1 MSQSG
6 LIDIEGSHPQ
16 IPTQF
21 NADSGSAI
29 PINNQ
34 LEIIGATVANPNA
47 QGKPVYTSA
56 SDMTV
61 VTNVQV
67 GTDRTGAPANKNDA
81 GLVSFDDTQFNV
93 DSNGYVTLIG
103 GGGAVDSFQV
113 DAFTAPGTNPVAP
126 TAAGLVTVTGAQVA
140 SGTVGTNVI
149 RTDSL
154 AANTYTI
161 EIQRATSAASPTL
174 AANGVSHF
182 DSDIFTVDSSGFVS
196 LVGGDPAI
204 LKVNLQ
210 TGTTPIVP
218 TSGAITL
225 NGAVVAAGTNPVRTD
240 GTGANTG
247 AIEVQISQ
255 ALAAEDATKIGLSNF
270 DSGDFTVS
278 AAGFV
283 SLAGGGAAQTLTP
296 DHDFDADT
304 ATPISPTGGNI
315 NVISYNPSPTNTFAN
330 FVTGTLNSTGA
341 ATGNLQIENRAW
353 NTQFVVDSS
362 TTLGSRGTYSTMAS
376 AMSAASAG
384 DTVFLRS
391 AITED
396 FTIKANV
403 NIVGWP
409 VSGSNSSPSITGKIT
424 MSTAGICTI
433 SGIKLITNS
442 DYFLVTS
449 GAVSASVTLD
459 KCNLQCTN
467 FTGINQTATSG
478 AVRIQNC
485 QSDLGTTGIA
495 LFASTAGTL
504 QINNCPVMANTG
516 GSTTASTKSAGTLF
530 MQWSAFGH
538 PITTSG
544 TAAIQIQQCYLTV
557 TNTTCLTHGGSG
569 GTSFIVDSLIES
581 GTATAISVGASGVLY
596 CHHNDIASSN
606 TNAID
611 GTGSILYGANTF
623 SSSSS
628 HVSTTT
634 KTILSEGPSRTIG
647 SSNSGAT
654 NTLTVTNASNTASSN
669 ANIVATVGGTS
680 AGDATHQAVV
690 SGTQTWTWGVDN
702 SETGDPWVLA
712 ASATLGTTNALSI
725 TTAGVVSLAA
735 GGSIVYN
742 TSAGAIGS
750 VGTNQIQIYEEGTYT
765 PTIVGGTTAGVGTYG
780 FQVGR
785 YQRIG
790 NRVHLTAYTTWSA
803 HTGTGGMRIGGI
815 PYTSANVSNLFQCFS
830 VWASSLTYGANV
842 QLTLYIGSNVSQGLF
857 QTFADGAGSATPAID
872 TAGNFMYSGHYE
884 V

>member
-1 MSQSG
+1 MGSTGSENGVYVMKNVNFDHAASPPRTGILTTGGDLIIGSG
-6 LIDIEGSHPQ
+6 AADPLPEALKGRMVSPDGSVTFGYSSPN
-16 IPTQF
+16 ITAVVAGGTSTVTKLTPDF
-21 NADSGSAI
+21 NADGSA
-29 PINNQ
+29 
-34 LEIIGATVANPNA
+34 AVA
-47 QGKPVYTSA
+47 
-56 SDMTV
+56 
-61 VTNVQV
+61 
-67 GTDRTGAPANKNDA
+67 
-81 GLVSFDDTQFNV
+81 
-93 DSNGYVTLIG
+93 
-103 GGGAVDSFQV
+103 
-113 DAFTAPGTNPVAP
+113 
-126 TAAGLVTVTGAQVA
+126 
-140 SGTVGTNVI
+140 
-149 RTDSL
+149 
-154 AANTYTI
+154 
-161 EIQRATSAASPTL
+161 
-174 AANGVSHF
+174 
-182 DSDIFTVDSSGFVS
+182 
-196 LVGGDPAI
+196 
-204 LKVNLQ
+204 
-210 TGTTPIVP
+210 
-218 TSGAITL
+218 
-225 NGAVVAAGTNPVRTD
+225 
-240 GTGANTG
+240 
-247 AIEVQISQ
+247 
-255 ALAAEDATKIGLSNF
+255 
-270 DSGDFTVS
+270 
-278 AAGFV
+278 
-283 SLAGGGAAQTLTP
+283 
-296 DHDFDADT
+296 
-304 ATPISPTGGNI
+304 ISPQAGNI
-315 NVISYNPSPTNTFAN
+315 NVLSYNPSAATAAST
-330 FVTGTLNSTGA
+330 FVTGTLNSTG
-341 ATGNLQIENRAW
+341 TTLGNLQIENRSW
-353 NTQFVVDSS
+353 LTQFVVDPS
-362 TTLGSRGTYSTMAS
+362 TTIGTRGTYSTIAAAMA
-376 AMSAASAG
+376 AASAG
-384 DTVFLRS
+384 DTVFLRDD
-391 AITED
+391 ITEN

-403 NIVGWP
+403 NLVGWP
-409 VSGSNSSPSITGKIT
+409 VSGSNSCPSITGKIT

-467 FTGINQTATSG
+467 NTGINQTATSG

-530 MQWSAFGH
+530 VQWSAFGH

-544 TAAIQIQQCYLTV
+544 TAAVQIQQAYLAV

-569 GTSFIVDSLIES
+569 QTSFIVDSLIES
-581 GTATAISVGASGVLY
+581 GTATAISVGASGILY

-611 GTGSILYGANTF
+611 GAGTILYGANTF
-623 SSSSS
+623 SDTSS
-628 HVSTTT
+628 HVSTTN

-647 SSNSGAT
+647 SSNSGAV
-654 NTLTVTNASNTASSN
+654 NTLTVTNASNTASSA
-669 ANIVATVGGTS
+669 ANIVATVAGTS

-712 ASATLGTTNALSI
+712 ASATLGTTNALSV
-725 TTAGVVSLAA
+725 TTAGVVSLSA

-742 TSAGAIGS
+742 TSAGAIGA

-765 PTIVGGTTAGVGTYG
+765 PTIVGGTAAGVGTYG

-842 QLTLYIGSNVSQGLF
+842 QLSLYLGSNVSQGLF